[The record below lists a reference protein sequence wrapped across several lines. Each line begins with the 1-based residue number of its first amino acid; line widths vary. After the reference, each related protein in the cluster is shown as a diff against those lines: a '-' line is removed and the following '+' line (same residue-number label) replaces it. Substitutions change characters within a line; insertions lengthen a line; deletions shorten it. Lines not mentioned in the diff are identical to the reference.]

1 MDKYGLIG
9 YPLGH
14 SFSISYF
21 NQRFH
26 DEDIDA
32 VYENFE
38 IPTIDILPEVLSQ
51 NPELKGLNV
60 TIPYKEKVIPFLDS
74 ISPEARAI
82 GAVNVIRVIHE
93 GKNIKL
99 KGYNS
104 DVIGF
109 TQSIEPMLEKKW
121 HKKALILGTGG
132 ASKAIDY
139 GLRNLGLET
148 VFVSRYE
155 RPGTIQYERITPE
168 VVKEYNVIVNCTPL
182 GMYPKTEECPL
193 LPYERTDWKC
203 CSCRLLPRGSSG
215 TKINRIT
222 MAEYIEKIDELTR
235 QYNDAINALED
246 SYNMESSQ
254 VSGLQILTS
263 SKLKHQYSK
272 KYEELAKEY
281 LGKRKEIFEEYK
293 KNNPEWTKNRKI
305 WGWMFIIGIICAMV
319 CCGAS
324 LPSSEEPASAVAS
337 QAVSNN
343 QEATLWNADNI
354 PIPYLQDSTQYV
366 SNPDYVL
373 KQETVDKMNVTL
385 KRLEN
390 ELGVQSV
397 VIVVNNIENDDPFRF
412 AQEVG
417 NKYGVGYGNKGLV
430 VVVGYQDHSINISP
444 GRALEADLTDAEC
457 HRLEQEY
464 VVPAMRAEMPDSA
477 MYYLTEAIYS
487 TLQKKELPQ
496 MSNLLG
502 DSGEDDGLGTIGL
515 TTLAIIAWCV
525 FFLRK
530 NREYHWLGMAGAA
543 SLLAN
548 PFYEASHSSGG
559 GGFGGFSGGGG
570 HFGGGGGGGHFGGGS
585 FGGGGATSR
594 W

>member
-1 MDKYGLIG
+1 
-9 YPLGH
+9 
-14 SFSISYF
+14 
-21 NQRFH
+21 
-26 DEDIDA
+26 
-32 VYENFE
+32 
-38 IPTIDILPEVLSQ
+38 
-51 NPELKGLNV
+51 
-60 TIPYKEKVIPFLDS
+60 
-74 ISPEARAI
+74 
-82 GAVNVIRVIHE
+82 
-93 GKNIKL
+93 
-99 KGYNS
+99 
-104 DVIGF
+104 
-109 TQSIEPMLEKKW
+109 
-121 HKKALILGTGG
+121 
-132 ASKAIDY
+132 
-139 GLRNLGLET
+139 
-148 VFVSRYE
+148 
-155 RPGTIQYERITPE
+155 
-168 VVKEYNVIVNCTPL
+168 
-182 GMYPKTEECPL
+182 
-193 LPYERTDWKC
+193 
-203 CSCRLLPRGSSG
+203 
-215 TKINRIT
+215 

-324 LPSSEEPASAVAS
+324 LPSSEEPAPAVAS

-343 QEATLWNADNI
+343 QEATLWNAENI

-515 TTLAIIAWCV
+515 TTANTTGLA
-525 FFLRK
+525 
-530 NREYHWLGMAGAA
+530 WLVPHRCWPTRSTRHHTAVVEAV
-543 SLLAN
+543 S
-548 PFYEASHSSGG
+548 EASAVAVVTSEAAVEA
-559 GGFGGFSGGGG
+559 
-570 HFGGGGGGGHFGGGS
+570 
-585 FGGGGATSR
+585 ATSEEVPSVVVAQR
-594 W
+594 HAGKNDFINFFKNNAL